1 MIKRLTTI
9 LLATLIAMQLTAI
22 PATYAKHTS
31 ERSEEIKHTTM
42 IANAE
47 TTKNKLIILKP
58 STLPGPGG
66 SQQADLGGVRKWFTD
81 IILPGWAKG
90 LVGFV
95 GMLSFLMLVISGIKY
110 MTAYGND
117 EAASSAKKMIIYS
130 ILALLLSIFSY
141 SIVYIIITLRFN

>member
-9 LLATLIAMQLTAI
+9 LLATLIALQLTAI
-22 PATYAKHTS
+22 PATYTKHTS
-31 ERSEEIKHTTM
+31 QEIKHTTV
-42 IANAE
+42 AAADE
-47 TTKNKLIILKP
+47 TTKNKLIVPKP

-66 SQQADLGGVRKWFTD
+66 SQQETVGGVRKWFTD